1 MERVGRWVVL
11 NGHRLF
17 EVCYQGTWKQTCF
30 SQGHE
35 CDGDANVSGRRAPGS
50 IHRLWS
56 RNHRTGTE
64 TPRSPAG
71 THYARQMLRSG
82 TAAAPNYAEARSAE
96 SRADF
101 IHKMRIVLKELNE
114 TAVWLRMAVR
124 SELFSRDVTS
134 EILAEAEQLCRI
146 VAASIRT
153 AKSPQRQD

>member
-1 MERVGRWVVL
+1 MGIGYSRFVIRGLGSKHALV
-11 NGHRLF
+11 
-17 EVCYQGTWKQTCF
+17 TAMSATATQT
-30 SQGHE
+30 SLA
-35 CDGDANVSGRRAPGS
+35 DALQARFIDFGAK
-50 IHRLWS
+50 I
-56 RNHRTGTE
+56 TGLVQKL
-64 TPRSPAG
+64 PRSPAG
-71 THYARQMLRSG
+71 THDARQMLRSG
-82 TAAAPNYAEARSAE
+82 TAAAPNYVEARSAE

-153 AKSPQRQD
+153 AKSPQRED

>member
-1 MERVGRWVVL
+1 MGIGYSRFVIRGLGSKHALV
-11 NGHRLF
+11 
-17 EVCYQGTWKQTCF
+17 TSATATQT
-30 SQGHE
+30 SLA
-35 CDGDANVSGRRAPGS
+35 DALQARFIDFGAK
-50 IHRLWS
+50 I
-56 RNHRTGTE
+56 TGLVQKL
-64 TPRSPAG
+64 PRSPAG

>member
-1 MERVGRWVVL
+1 MGIGYSRFVIRGLGSKHALV
-11 NGHRLF
+11 
-17 EVCYQGTWKQTCF
+17 TAMSATQT
-30 SQGHE
+30 SLA
-35 CDGDANVSGRRAPGS
+35 DALQARFIDFGAK
-50 IHRLWS
+50 I
-56 RNHRTGTE
+56 TGLVQKL
-64 TPRSPAG
+64 PRSPAG

>member
-17 EVCYQGTWKQTCF
+17 EVCYQGTWKQTCLATAM
-30 SQGHE
+30 SATATQTSLA
-35 CDGDANVSGRRAPGS
+35 DALQARFIDFGAK
-50 IHRLWS
+50 I
-56 RNHRTGTE
+56 TGLVQKL
-64 TPRSPAG
+64 PRSPAG

>member
-1 MERVGRWVVL
+1 MGIGYSKFVMRGLGSKYALGRTMSAT
-11 NGHRLF
+11 R
-17 EVCYQGTWKQTCF
+17 TQT
-30 SQGHE
+30 SQADLLQARFIDFG
-35 CDGDANVSGRRAPGS
+35 AK
-50 IHRLWS
+50 I
-56 RNHRTGTE
+56 TGLVQKL
-64 TPRSPAG
+64 PRSPAG

-124 SELFSRDVTS
+124 SGLLSSDVTS
-134 EILAEAEQLCRI
+134 EIHTEAEELCRI

-153 AKSPQRQD
+153 AKSSQRQD

>member
-17 EVCYQGTWKQTCF
+17 EVCYQGTWKQTCL
-30 SQGHE
+30 SHGHE
-35 CDGDANVSGRRAPGS
+35 CDGDANLSGRRASGS

-56 RNHRTGTE
+56 KITGLVQKL
-64 TPRSPAG
+64 PRSPAG

-134 EILAEAEQLCRI
+134 EIRAEAEQLCRI

-153 AKSPQRQD
+153 AKSPQPQD

>member
-1 MERVGRWVVL
+1 MERVGRCVVL
-11 NGHRLF
+11 NGHRLV
-17 EVCYQGTWKQTCF
+17 EVGYQGTWKQTCF
-30 SQGHE
+30 RHAMSVTATQTTLA
-35 CDGDANVSGRRAPGS
+35 DALQARFIDFGAK
-50 IHRLWS
+50 I
-56 RNHRTGTE
+56 TGLVQKL
-64 TPRSPAG
+64 PRSPAG

>member
-1 MERVGRWVVL
+1 MGIGYSRFVIRGL
-11 NGHRLF
+11 GSKHALP
-17 EVCYQGTWKQTCF
+17 TQT
-30 SQGHE
+30 SLA
-35 CDGDANVSGRRAPGS
+35 DALQARFIDFGAK
-50 IHRLWS
+50 I
-56 RNHRTGTE
+56 TGLVQKL
-64 TPRSPAG
+64 PRSPAG

>member
-1 MERVGRWVVL
+1 MGRWEVL
-11 NGHRLF
+11 MGIAYSRFVIGGLESNMLSAGPMSATTTQMSPADSL
-17 EVCYQGTWKQTCF
+17 QTRF
-30 SQGHE
+30 IDFG
-35 CDGDANVSGRRAPGS
+35 AR
-50 IHRLWS
+50 I
-56 RNHRTGTE
+56 TGLIQKL
-64 TPRSPAG
+64 PRSPAG

-124 SELFSRDVTS
+124 SGLASTDLTT
-134 EILAEAEQLCRI
+134 EIQTEAEELCRI

-153 AKSPQRQD
+153 AKSSLHPE